1 MPASGGP
8 PTNRRTRF
16 ATSADLARVAGRVAV
31 APGASA
37 AKFHSPHTHVIELQP
52 SHALAQVGFL
62 VLAKQR
68 WKRIGG
74 LSARLM
80 MRASDPFDEPTFRLG
95 LPQLLRK
102 ELA

>member
-1 MPASGGP
+1 MH
-8 PTNRRTRF
+8 F
-16 ATSADLARVAGRVAV
+16 
-31 APGASA
+31 
-37 AKFHSPHTHVIELQP
+37 IELQP
-52 SHALAQVGFL
+52 SHTLEQVPSL